1 MHNFLTTSIV
11 LYGDI
16 NNKDSS
22 KWREFYYSSRE
33 LMQMI
38 EVKANYVGISGESF
52 KSKKVLDI
60 QRVQKKIIKALDNS
74 SEIDSF
80 ALYSLPEGFTT
91 AVFDY
96 DCYICR
102 TSSTMPSHILI
113 TFSNELF
120 KNVDLEK
127 IVSKF
132 KGYINFQSGQVFQ
145 LSNLESPQI
154 YALQTNSLNT
164 FKSLK
169 IIKEIN

>member
-16 NNKDSS
+16 DNKDSS
-22 KWREFYYSSRE
+22 KWRGFYYYSRE

-38 EVKANYVGISGESF
+38 EVKANYVGISGELF
-52 KSKKVLDI
+52 KSKKILDI
-60 QRVQKKIIKALDNS
+60 QRVQKKIIKALDNN
-74 SEIDSF
+74 SEINSF

-91 AVFDY
+91 AAFDY

-113 TFSNELF
+113 TISNDLF
-120 KNVDLEK
+120 KNIDLDRT
-127 IVSKF
+127 ISKF
-132 KGYINFQSGQVFQ
+132 KEYINFKSGQVFQ

-154 YALQTNSLNT
+154 YALQTNSLST